1 MSVTCR
7 VVSSCW
13 GQWEAGRGTAERC
26 DIQGI
31 LDLYL
36 GTQPSESRGPEASSP
51 SLSNSAHGYGVPRPT
66 DQEMVE
72 MEAGQGQMPG
82 EGSPGPPSH
91 RWPSEGQIPRVC
103 LLQTPLT
110 PSPLGAH

>member
-1 MSVTCR
+1 MEGTKVGVRTGEEAMSVTCR

-13 GQWEAGRGTAERC
+13 GQWEARRGTAERC

-36 GTQPSESRGPEASSP
+36 GTQPSESPGPRGLFSP
-51 SLSNSAHGYGVPRPT
+51 LSNSAHGYGVPRPT
-66 DQEMVE
+66 DQEMVG

-82 EGSPGPPSH
+82 EWVPRATFPP
-91 RWPSEGQIPRVC
+91 Q
-103 LLQTPLT
+103 
-110 PSPLGAH
+110 AK